1 MFVFDE
7 TLMNAGEAFRIY
19 LIFNINVLKDAVLLR
34 LENKGKNL
42 SYDNNTV
49 ARMES
54 HLHGHIHS
62 AVALLYFDC
71 LFNRPRWIRQCNP
84 ETFPRSSVIPEVSLK
99 THLLLSVV
107 SRRSR
112 YNYLKVPLYLL
123 GGWSLYLHTSKK
135 QKLWLCS
142 LFVQPPLCNWRP
154 AKKEQ
159 K

>member
-1 MFVFDE
+1 
-7 TLMNAGEAFRIY
+7 MNAGEAFCKC
-19 LIFNINVLKDAVLLR
+19 LIFNIHLLEDAVLLR

-54 HLHGHIHS
+54 HLRWHIHS

-84 ETFPRSSVIPEVSLK
+84 ETFPRSWVIPEVSLK

-107 SRRSR
+107 SRRSPH
-112 YNYLKVPLYLL
+112 NYLKAPFYLF

-135 QKLWLCS
+135 RKLWLCS
-142 LFVQPPLCNWRP
+142 LFVQSPLCHWCP

-159 K
+159 I